1 MLPYFRSMEAFFN
14 LTIPTGWQSLSDRQL
29 LYFFRQ
35 LMTMLILEKTK
46 QEQHNIYLDPRI
58 FFQEIDQYFFTGCAC
73 AFFQIAV
80 DTYTDLPTEIIIST
94 DNDSVD
100 ITKECDGD
108 PDFTTRLY
116 PYKNTATHA
125 PSSTPP
131 TSSTTPSTAPSTN
144 PLTHVI
150 HPHFHIKKN
159 SRIPRTHRLEA
170 LETQRRNPVL
180 ASLPLSQIRL
190 LQRHKTKEAGWTLNK
205 SGSFAMRV

>member
-80 DTYTDLPTEIIIST
+80 DTYTDLPT
-94 DNDSVD
+94 
-100 ITKECDGD
+100 
-108 PDFTTRLY
+108 
-116 PYKNTATHA
+116 
-125 PSSTPP
+125 
-131 TSSTTPSTAPSTN
+131 
-144 PLTHVI
+144 
-150 HPHFHIKKN
+150 
-159 SRIPRTHRLEA
+159 
-170 LETQRRNPVL
+170 
-180 ASLPLSQIRL
+180 
-190 LQRHKTKEAGWTLNK
+190 
-205 SGSFAMRV
+205 